1 MIHLVLHLLMPGLI
15 AWIFFRHQWI
25 RAWLIMGAT
34 MIVDVDHLLATPVFD
49 PNRCSIGFHPL
60 HSYIAIFIYA
70 LMVLLPKLR
79 ILSIGLLIHMLLDY
93 LDCLTM

>member
-1 MIHLVLHLLMPGLI
+1 MPGLI